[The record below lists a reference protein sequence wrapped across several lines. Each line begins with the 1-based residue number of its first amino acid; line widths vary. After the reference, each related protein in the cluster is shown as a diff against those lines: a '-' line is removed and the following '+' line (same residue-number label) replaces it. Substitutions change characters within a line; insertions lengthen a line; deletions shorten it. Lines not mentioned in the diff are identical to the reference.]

1 MKAAHPAY
9 EMQKFTK
16 PAKSW
21 FFYALTRWVA
31 VVLALATAGFVLT
44 GCDSAAAQAEEVEAQ
59 NSREWAGQQ
68 VCGPAATA
76 VWRGDTL
83 ECLATRSVMAVE

>member
-21 FFYALTRWVA
+21 FFLRPDALGGSR
-31 VVLALATAGFVLT
+31 AGT
-44 GCDSAAAQAEEVEAQ
+44 GHCRLCAD
-59 NSREWAGQQ
+59 RL
-68 VCGPAATA
+68 
-76 VWRGDTL
+76 R
-83 ECLATRSVMAVE
+83 